1 MPAAPAIQRS
11 APGEGPAF
19 RGMQATLPPQLA
31 STELEQQGF
40 RAEIQVLSE
49 RLDSMDYFELL
60 GVERDA
66 SGPIVQAAFF
76 QLAKRW
82 HPDRMSAD
90 LSDLKDAAGRVFA
103 RMSEAHQV
111 LSNDEKRREYVRRMN
126 ETHDPNEQELVQRV
140 LRAATAFQKAEVLLR
155 RGSLDEA
162 EAQSQIAF
170 ENDPEQAEYAAFYAD
185 IVSQKR
191 ERTQQ
196 GQYADLVKMVNA
208 ARKREPQN
216 LKVRIHRAR
225 VLRRSGDA
233 DGALREFR
241 AVVEQDPSNVEAARE
256 VRLFE
261 MRRGKKGEEPKR
273 VSAPDASSGGKDIGQ
288 LIGKWFKR

>member
-1 MPAAPAIQRS
+1 
-11 APGEGPAF
+11 
-19 RGMQATLPPQLA
+19 MQATLPPQLVSA
-31 STELEQQGF
+31 ELEQQGF

-49 RLDSMDYFELL
+49 RLESLDYFELL
-60 GVERDA
+60 GVDRDA
-66 SGPIVQAAFF
+66 SGPTVQAAFF

-90 LSDLKDAAGRVFA
+90 LSDLKDAAARVFA

-111 LSNDEKRREYVRRMN
+111 LSNDEKRREYVRRLN

-155 RGSLDEA
+155 RGSVDEA
-162 EAQSQIAF
+162 EAQSQIAV

-185 IVSQKR
+185 VVSQKR

-233 DGALREFR
+233 EGALREFR

-273 VSAPDASSGGKDIGQ
+273 GSAPEASSGSKDIGQ